1 MLGQMQE
8 VLDETLTEMPTEG
21 DDLDDST
28 IDQGIEMGQFDVDTL
43 DQNPTTTN
51 RDLSIGTDRS
61 NQPQMS
67 IEEFKEMKRA

>member
-28 IDQGIEMGQFDVDTL
+28 IDQGIELHQFDADIGSM
-43 DQNPTTTN
+43 DHNPTTDRN
-51 RDLSIGTDRS
+51 SSIGTVRS
-61 NQPQMS
+61 
-67 IEEFKEMKRA
+67 E